1 MKKLGD
7 NIFNAI
13 MVVCVCILWC
23 ALLRYAFYG
32 AVSIALIALAVLLVE
47 KLFDFIDK
55 VYK

>member
-7 NIFNAI
+7 NIFNVI

-32 AVSIALIALAVLLVE
+32 AVSIALIALAVLLIE